1 MTLEHTPKRIVIVG
15 ARGLLGQAVAT
26 ALRARGD
33 IVIATS
39 RTAAELPN
47 SDQTIVWNP
56 HEESFPPDLL
66 PDIDTI
72 CNFAGEPLAPKRWT
86 VDQKRKIRAS
96 RILTTHK
103 ITDALRAGSH
113 HPVLVNASAIGYYPV
128 TDAVVDTDSPAG
140 TDFLA
145 DVCVEW
151 ERTARAAESYGSR
164 VVVLR
169 TGIVLDR
176 EAGVFPLMMLPIKLG
191 VGGRLGS
198 GKQWVSWIHID
209 DAVGLIL
216 YAIDTQSLSGP
227 LNLVAP
233 EPKQQE
239 EFTRAA
245 AHILH
250 RPSFFPT
257 PSVFITTVLGETSTL
272 LLDSHRIAAPKGIRY
287 RFRFPTLEGALT
299 DLLAPGHREDV
310 AS

>member
-1 MTLEHTPKRIVIVG
+1 MTLEHSPKRIVIVG
-15 ARGLLGQAVAT
+15 ARGLLGQAVSA

-33 IVIATS
+33 TVIATS
-39 RTAAELPN
+39 RTSQKLPN
-47 SDQTIVWNP
+47 ADSTVLWNP
-56 HEESFPPDLL
+56 QEESFPADLL
-66 PDIDTI
+66 PTADAI
-72 CNFAGEPLAPKRWT
+72 CNLAGEPLAPKRWT
-86 VDQKRKIRAS
+86 VEQKRKIRAS

-103 ITDALRAGSH
+103 ITDALRAGPH
-113 HPVLVNASAIGYYPV
+113 HPALVNASAIGYYPV
-128 TDAVVDTDSPAG
+128 TDALVDTESPAG

-151 ERTARAAESYGSR
+151 ERTARAAEAYGSR

-216 YAIDTQSLSGP
+216 YAIDTQSLHGP

-233 EPKQQE
+233 EPMQQE
-239 EFTRAA
+239 PFTRAA
-245 AHILH
+245 ARILH
-250 RPSFFPT
+250 RPAFIPT

-272 LLDSHRIAAPKGIRY
+272 LLDSHRIAAPQGIRF
-287 RFRFPTLEGALT
+287 RFRFPTLESALT
-299 DLLAPGHREDV
+299 DLLTPGHREDV